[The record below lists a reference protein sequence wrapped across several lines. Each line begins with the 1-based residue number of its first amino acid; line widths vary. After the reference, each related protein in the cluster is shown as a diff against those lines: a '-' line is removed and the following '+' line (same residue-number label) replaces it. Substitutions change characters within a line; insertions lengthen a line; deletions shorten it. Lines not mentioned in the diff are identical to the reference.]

1 MELDELKK
9 SWNALNEQL
18 QKEPIADEQQI
29 TELIAGYKANTRKS
43 LGRLVVIQ
51 RFSIGMGA
59 VGLAAL
65 LLIWLLLPTFGFN
78 EQLQGKIVA
87 LLGFIAIS
95 ILIGMWWDWKTYR
108 WNKDTRIDEM
118 GVAEVS
124 RRMTTFRQWTRYE
137 VMGISI
143 WIILFNILNYWVM
156 EYHLAPASVQALL
169 ITLFVV
175 FDALIIYILYKKV
188 ARSGIITSPEI
199 TLVFILFLLIPD
211 LYIYLVYVVRKT
223 RKAVLHCLYWLPT
236 LLLAA
241 GYVYFIF
248 LTGDNAMSN
257 HTQAIGRLA
266 ITIML
271 FVFPK
276 TIFMLCSLVGVL
288 AHFIIRRCPRSP
300 FTAIG
305 LVLAVVS
312 FFNILYGTL
321 AGITRFD
328 TKEVEYRSANIP
340 EGFDGYRIVQI
351 SDIHIGSWQGNP
363 EPIKQLVDLVNGQ
376 KPDLIVFTGDLVNQ
390 QSHEL
395 DGFQEILSQLYAP
408 DGVYSILGNHDY
420 GSYYHWQSPKAE
432 IANLDYLIR
441 QQKAMGWKL
450 LNNEHD
456 ILHHKGDSI
465 ALIGVENDGEP
476 PFSQFA
482 DLPQA
487 MQGTEGMFQILLSHN
502 PTHWRREVLPQSD
515 ISLML
520 AGHTHAM
527 QGILF
532 GHSLAE
538 LIYPEWRGMY
548 YEGKRALYVN
558 IGIGYVGL
566 PFRFGA
572 WPEITVLKLVRE
584 KE

>member
-1 MELDELKK
+1 MH
-9 SWNALNEQL
+9 
-18 QKEPIADEQQI
+18 
-29 TELIAGYKANTRKS
+29 R
-43 LGRLVVIQ
+43 V
-51 RFSIGMGA
+51 
-59 VGLAAL
+59 
-65 LLIWLLLPTFGFN
+65 
-78 EQLQGKIVA
+78 
-87 LLGFIAIS
+87 
-95 ILIGMWWDWKTYR
+95 
-108 WNKDTRIDEM
+108 
-118 GVAEVS
+118 
-124 RRMTTFRQWTRYE
+124 
-137 VMGISI
+137 
-143 WIILFNILNYWVM
+143 
-156 EYHLAPASVQALL
+156 
-169 ITLFVV
+169 
-175 FDALIIYILYKKV
+175 
-188 ARSGIITSPEI
+188 

-241 GYVYFIF
+241 GYVYFMF

-312 FFNILYGTL
+312 FFNILYGTF

-328 TKEVEYRSANIP
+328 TKEVEYRSADIP

-363 EPIKQLVDLVNGQ
+363 DPIKQLVDSVNGQ

-465 ALIGVENDGEP
+465 ALIGVENIGEP
-476 PFSQFA
+476 PFTTYGSLRRA
-482 DLPQA
+482 YPNLSDSIPKV
-487 MQGTEGMFQILLSHN
+487 LLSHN
-502 PTHWRREVLPQSD
+502 PRHWTDSIATDPAANVALTLS
-515 ISLML
+515 
-520 AGHTHAM
+520 GHTHAM
-527 QGILF
+527 QIEIGKW
-532 GHSLAE
+532 SPSA
-538 LIYPEWRGMY
+538 WRYDTWGGMY
-548 YEGKRALYVN
+548 TDDAHRQLYVN
-558 IGIGYVGL
+558 IGAGTVGMPMRIG
-566 PFRFGA
+566 A
-572 WPEITVLKLVRE
+572 TPEITVITLHSIP
-584 KE
+584 

>member
-1 MELDELKK
+1 
-9 SWNALNEQL
+9 
-18 QKEPIADEQQI
+18 
-29 TELIAGYKANTRKS
+29 
-43 LGRLVVIQ
+43 
-51 RFSIGMGA
+51 
-59 VGLAAL
+59 
-65 LLIWLLLPTFGFN
+65 
-78 EQLQGKIVA
+78 
-87 LLGFIAIS
+87 
-95 ILIGMWWDWKTYR
+95 
-108 WNKDTRIDEM
+108 
-118 GVAEVS
+118 
-124 RRMTTFRQWTRYE
+124 
-137 VMGISI
+137 
-143 WIILFNILNYWVM
+143 
-156 EYHLAPASVQALL
+156 
-169 ITLFVV
+169 
-175 FDALIIYILYKKV
+175 
-188 ARSGIITSPEI
+188 
-199 TLVFILFLLIPD
+199 
-211 LYIYLVYVVRKT
+211 
-223 RKAVLHCLYWLPT
+223 
-236 LLLAA
+236 
-241 GYVYFIF
+241 
-248 LTGDNAMSN
+248 
-257 HTQAIGRLA
+257 
-266 ITIML
+266 
-271 FVFPK
+271 
-276 TIFMLCSLVGVL
+276 MLCSLVGVL

-487 MQGTEGMFQILLSHN
+487 MQGTERMFQILLSHN
-502 PTHWRREVLPQSD
+502 PTHWRREVLPRSD

>member
-1 MELDELKK
+1 MASHLAI
-9 SWNALNEQL
+9 S
-18 QKEPIADEQQI
+18 
-29 TELIAGYKANTRKS
+29 
-43 LGRLVVIQ
+43 GRLCLLHIPYGRQCDVKPYAGHRQTGNYHHAVCLSKNHIHA
-51 RFSIGMGA
+51 FLAGGSTGA
-59 VGLAAL
+59 LHHPSLSPQPVHR
-65 LLIWLLLPTFGFN
+65 
-78 EQLQGKIVA
+78 
-87 LLGFIAIS
+87 
-95 ILIGMWWDWKTYR
+95 YR
-108 WNKDTRIDEM
+108 
-118 GVAEVS
+118 
-124 RRMTTFRQWTRYE
+124 
-137 VMGISI
+137 
-143 WIILFNILNYWVM
+143 
-156 EYHLAPASVQALL
+156 
-169 ITLFVV
+169 
-175 FDALIIYILYKKV
+175 
-188 ARSGIITSPEI
+188 
-199 TLVFILFLLIPD
+199 
-211 LYIYLVYVVRKT
+211 
-223 RKAVLHCLYWLPT
+223 
-236 LLLAA
+236 
-241 GYVYFIF
+241 
-248 LTGDNAMSN
+248 TG
-257 HTQAIGRLA
+257 
-266 ITIML
+266 
-271 FVFPK
+271 
-276 TIFMLCSLVGVL
+276 
-288 AHFIIRRCPRSP
+288 
-300 FTAIG
+300 
-305 LVLAVVS
+305 LAVVS

-502 PTHWRREVLPQSD
+502 PTHWRREVLPRSD